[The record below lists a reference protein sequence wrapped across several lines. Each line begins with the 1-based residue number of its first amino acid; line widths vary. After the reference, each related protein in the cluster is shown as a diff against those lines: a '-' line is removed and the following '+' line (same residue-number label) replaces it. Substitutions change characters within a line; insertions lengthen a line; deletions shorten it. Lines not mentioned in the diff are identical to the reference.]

1 MRGRRRRVELAAVP
15 PEAGVGVG
23 VGVGRGF
30 IGEEDLGVGLLGVE
44 ERWVV
49 GELVELVV
57 DVLLHEHP

>member
-1 MRGRRRRVELAAVP
+1 MRVELAAVP
-15 PEAGVGVG
+15 PEAGVG